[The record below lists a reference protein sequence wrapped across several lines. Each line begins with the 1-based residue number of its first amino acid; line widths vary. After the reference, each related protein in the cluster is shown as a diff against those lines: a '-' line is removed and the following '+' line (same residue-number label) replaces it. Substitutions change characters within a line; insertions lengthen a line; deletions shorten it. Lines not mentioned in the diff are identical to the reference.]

1 MNEEESTFF
10 VTIEKNTM
18 KSQIVNYKNI
28 KEKFFCRPIRS
39 MRKKQI
45 RKNHNHSSSFPNGD
59 LINSMPNIKIL
70 PPKVN
75 KINNISKINI
85 MQNYIQKDNIS
96 HSFII
101 ENKNKI
107 NNNKT
112 QNTNNIIEENI
123 DIDDDMDE
131 YSDAKFNI
139 NINKPKLP
147 FNTNHYYNNNNI
159 KNKLSSSVSRNVH
172 NSYLNKT
179 SKTNPSVIINK
190 YNNKCK
196 FFRNKS
202 CSFIKND
209 LLKLRLNQNISIINS
224 KIDMLKN
231 LIKSRNMQ
239 ILSLQILFEKINTQ
253 LKFKKN
259 NKLFDKKIDEMYKE
273 IFNLKMVL
281 SKCEEKFIKKN
292 LLDKQINKEDIIHA
306 IKKAEIIEKIMEYK
320 MLIINK
326 NKKNDYNSNVIYI
339 EESTINND
347 SFIFENEYNIL
358 ETKENI
364 KISDRN
370 KNKLKNSREMPSG
383 NKKDEKEDED
393 RKNKNKND
401 INCIKNKNVSNY
413 FDRFLIETKNNNK
426 NKNKYQKKFNKDSKF
441 NIFINANK
449 VK

>member
-18 KSQIVNYKNI
+18 KSQIVNSKNM

-96 HSFII
+96 HSFIM
-101 ENKNKI
+101 ENKNKN

-112 QNTNNIIEENI
+112 QNTNNNIEENI

-159 KNKLSSSVSRNVH
+159 KNKLSSSVSRNVN

-179 SKTNPSVIINK
+179 SKTNSSVIMNK

-202 CSFIKND
+202 CSFINND

-292 LLDKQINKEDIIHA
+292 LLDKQINKENIIHA

-358 ETKENI
+358 ETKENM

>member
-202 CSFIKND
+202 CSFINND

-224 KIDMLKN
+224 KIDILKN

-273 IFNLKMVL
+273 IFNLKMAL
-281 SKCEEKFIKKN
+281 SKCEEKFIKKK
-292 LLDKQINKEDIIHA
+292 LLDKQINKENIIHA

-370 KNKLKNSREMPSG
+370 KNKLKNSRDMPSG

>member
-1 MNEEESTFF
+1 MNEEDSTFF

-172 NSYLNKT
+172 N
-179 SKTNPSVIINK
+179 
-190 YNNKCK
+190 
-196 FFRNKS
+196 
-202 CSFIKND
+202 
-209 LLKLRLNQNISIINS
+209 
-224 KIDMLKN
+224 
-231 LIKSRNMQ
+231 
-239 ILSLQILFEKINTQ
+239 
-253 LKFKKN
+253 
-259 NKLFDKKIDEMYKE
+259 
-273 IFNLKMVL
+273 
-281 SKCEEKFIKKN
+281 
-292 LLDKQINKEDIIHA
+292 
-306 IKKAEIIEKIMEYK
+306 
-320 MLIINK
+320 
-326 NKKNDYNSNVIYI
+326 
-339 EESTINND
+339 
-347 SFIFENEYNIL
+347 
-358 ETKENI
+358 
-364 KISDRN
+364 
-370 KNKLKNSREMPSG
+370 
-383 NKKDEKEDED
+383 
-393 RKNKNKND
+393 
-401 INCIKNKNVSNY
+401 
-413 FDRFLIETKNNNK
+413 
-426 NKNKYQKKFNKDSKF
+426 
-441 NIFINANK
+441 
-449 VK
+449 

>member
-1 MNEEESTFF
+1 M
-10 VTIEKNTM
+10 
-18 KSQIVNYKNI
+18 
-28 KEKFFCRPIRS
+28 
-39 MRKKQI
+39 
-45 RKNHNHSSSFPNGD
+45 
-59 LINSMPNIKIL
+59 
-70 PPKVN
+70 
-75 KINNISKINI
+75 
-85 MQNYIQKDNIS
+85 
-96 HSFII
+96 
-101 ENKNKI
+101 
-107 NNNKT
+107 
-112 QNTNNIIEENI
+112 
-123 DIDDDMDE
+123 
-131 YSDAKFNI
+131 
-139 NINKPKLP
+139 
-147 FNTNHYYNNNNI
+147 
-159 KNKLSSSVSRNVH
+159 
-172 NSYLNKT
+172 
-179 SKTNPSVIINK
+179 NK
-190 YNNKCK
+190 YNNKYK

-202 CSFIKND
+202 CSFINND

-239 ILSLQILFEKINTQ
+239 ILSLQILFEKIITQ

-273 IFNLKMVL
+273 IFNLKMAL

-292 LLDKQINKEDIIHA
+292 LLNKQINKEDIIHA

-358 ETKENI
+358 ETKENM

-449 VK
+449 MK

>member
-259 NKLFDKKIDEMYKE
+259 NKLFDKKIDEMHKE
-273 IFNLKMVL
+273 IFNLKMAL
-281 SKCEEKFIKKN
+281 SKCEEKFIKKK
-292 LLDKQINKEDIIHA
+292 LLDKNINKEDIIHA